1 MRRSVQVGPDI
12 AAAAALLGDPARAA
26 MIALLVSGDSYPA
39 TVLAAS
45 AGISAQTASVH
56 LAKLAAGGL
65 VASTKNGRHRLYRLG
80 SHKVA
85 EAIEALAAISS
96 VRPVRSLHQSD
107 ESKAMNMARMCYDHL
122 AGFVGV
128 AIADELIRRRALAQR
143 DRSYIVTRRGR
154 SWLVEFGI
162 DADAVAA
169 SKRKFATQCLDWSER
184 RPHVGGALG
193 AALAGRMLSE
203 GWFTRR
209 RTNRSLIVTEA
220 GWKALDARFG
230 IERIAEA

>member
-56 LAKLAAGGL
+56 LAKLAAGGI

-85 EAIEALAAISS
+85 EAIEALTAIST

-107 ESKAMNMARMCYDHL
+107 ESKAMNTARMCYDHL
-122 AGFVGV
+122 AGFIGV
-128 AIADELIRRRALAQR
+128 AIADELLRRGTLARR
-143 DRSYIVTRRGR
+143 DRAYVVTKRGH
-154 SWLVEFGI
+154 SWLFDFGI
-162 DADAVAA
+162 DVDSVAA

-193 AALAGRMLSE
+193 ASLADRMLDA

-209 RTNRSLIVTEA
+209 RTNRSLIVTES
-220 GWKALDARFG
+220 GWKALNARFG
-230 IERIAEA
+230 IVRAAGA